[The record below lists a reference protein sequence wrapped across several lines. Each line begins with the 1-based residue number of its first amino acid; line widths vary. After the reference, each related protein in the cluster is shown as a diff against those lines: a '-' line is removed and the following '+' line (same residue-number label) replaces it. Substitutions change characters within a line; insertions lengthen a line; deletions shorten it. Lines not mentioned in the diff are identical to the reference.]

1 MPIYRLPEDP
11 RVSNDVL
18 PSNRAACMP
27 RQPEMRMDRRQVQ
40 GDQSFKTRK
49 TRRLLLRAYGAAALL
64 GLLPLA
70 ALAAFPEKPLRIIVP
85 FTAGGATDVAG
96 RILAEELGKTLGGSA
111 FVENRDGA
119 AGVIGVQAAAKAPP
133 DGYTLIIAGNSLYT
147 SHKTLYPNLPY
158 DPQKDFEPVARISA
172 GSHIIVVKPGSP
184 IKDVKDLIRTALAKP
199 GAITY
204 GSGGKGTSVHLA
216 AELFQVQSGT
226 KLMHVPY
233 RGTSLAV
240 SGLMAGD
247 TDLMFDTTASAFPR
261 IKAGQLRALGIT
273 SATRATDLPDVPT
286 VAEQG
291 LPKYEALF
299 WLGLYAPRGTPP
311 DVLRTLDEAVRKVL
325 AQDNVKKKLGDLGM
339 TAYYADRAQLARQV
353 AQETQEWADVIKK
366 AGVVF
371 E

>member
-1 MPIYRLPEDP
+1 M
-11 RVSNDVL
+11 
-18 PSNRAACMP
+18 
-27 RQPEMRMDRRQVQ
+27 
-40 GDQSFKTRK
+40 KTSK
-49 TRRLLLRAYGAAALL
+49 TRRLSLLAGAALALAL
-64 GLLPLA
+64 SPLA
-70 ALAAFPEKPLRIIVP
+70 ARAAGFPEKPIRIIVP

-96 RILAEELGKTLGGSA
+96 RVLAEELGKKLGGSA

-119 AGVIGVQAAAKAPP
+119 AGVIGVQVAAKAPA

-158 DPQKDFEPVARISA
+158 DPQKDFDPVARISA

-184 IKDVKDLIRTALAKP
+184 FKDAKDLIRAALAKP

-240 SGLMAGD
+240 TGLLAGD

-273 SATRATDLPDVPT
+273 SAARSPDLADVPT

-311 DVLRTLDEAVRKVL
+311 EVLRTLDNAARQVL
-325 AQDNVKKKLGDLGM
+325 AQENVRKKLADLGM
-339 TAYYADRAQLARQV
+339 TPYYADRAQLARQI
-353 AQETQEWADVIKK
+353 AQETTEWADVIRK
-366 AGVVF
+366 AGVTF

>member
-1 MPIYRLPEDP
+1 MTNAITR
-11 RVSNDVL
+11 
-18 PSNRAACMP
+18 RAAL
-27 RQPEMRMDRRQVQ
+27 VA
-40 GDQSFKTRK
+40 ST
-49 TRRLLLRAYGAAALL
+49 LAL
-64 GLLPLA
+64 GLAPLA
-70 ALAAFPEKPLRIIVP
+70 AWAKFPEKPIKIIVP

-96 RILAEELGKTLGGSA
+96 RVLADEMAKVLGGNA

-119 AGVIGVQAAAKAPP
+119 AGVIGVQAAAKAPA

-172 GSHIIVVKPGSP
+172 GSHIIIVKPNSP
-184 IKDVKDLIRTALAKP
+184 FKDVKDLLRAALAKP

-216 AELFQVQSGT
+216 AEMFQVQSGA
-226 KLMHVPY
+226 KLLHVPY

-240 SGLMAGD
+240 TGLLAGD

-261 IKAGQLRALGIT
+261 IKSGQLRSLGIT
-273 SATRATDLPDVPT
+273 SAKRSPDLPDVPT

-291 LPKYEALF
+291 LPNYEVLF
-299 WLGLYAPRGTPP
+299 WLGLYAPKGTPP
-311 DVLRTLDEAVRKVL
+311 DVLRSLDTAAKQVL
-325 AQDNVKKKLGDLGM
+325 AQDHVKKKLADLGM
-339 TAYYADRAQLARQV
+339 TPYYASGPELGKQV
-353 AQETQEWADVIKK
+353 AQETIEWADVIKK
-366 AGVVF
+366 AGVTF